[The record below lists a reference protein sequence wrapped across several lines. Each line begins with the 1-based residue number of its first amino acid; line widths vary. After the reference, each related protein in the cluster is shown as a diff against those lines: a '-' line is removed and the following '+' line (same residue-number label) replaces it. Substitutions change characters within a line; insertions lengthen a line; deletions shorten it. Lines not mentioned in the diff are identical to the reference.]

1 MRAHRVGDT
10 MPDWAKDLKVGKEY
24 DCWYDQAAKLES
36 SCTCQN
42 GSNELVRGL
51 LFAGQRLVCASKM
64 IERLGVTLGIKL
76 AFRVV
81 FSLFG
86 GPRPSR

>member
-1 MRAHRVGDT
+1 
-10 MPDWAKDLKVGKEY
+10 MPNWAKDLKVGKEY
-24 DCWYDQAAKLES
+24 DCWYDQAAELES
-36 SCTCQN
+36 SCTCQ
-42 GSNELVRGL
+42 GGANELVRGL

-64 IERLGVTLGIKL
+64 IERLGFKLGINL
-76 AFRVV
+76 SFRVV

>member
-1 MRAHRVGDT
+1 
-10 MPDWAKDLKVGKEY
+10 MPSWAKDLKVGKKY

-36 SCTCQN
+36 GCTCQN
-42 GSNELVRGL
+42 GDNELVRGL
-51 LFAGQRLVCASKM
+51 LFAGQRLVCATKR
-64 IERLGVTLGIKL
+64 IERLGVKLGINL

-86 GPRPSR
+86 GPQRSR